1 MRIEMRYF
9 LGIDGGATKT
19 TGILID
25 ENEKIVG
32 KVLGKA
38 SNYKVVGL
46 EKAEKNILEIVK
58 KFLKIGNICAACFGL
73 ASIDSEN
80 DKKIVYNKIKNGNIG
95 KLIKEIIVVND
106 TEIILPAA
114 NLDNG
119 VAVIGGTG
127 SNFLGKNGNRIS
139 FAGGLEYIL
148 ADEGSAFFL
157 GQNVLRSALRS
168 FDGRGEK
175 TILEEMVLKKAKIKN
190 MRNLKDLIYTQNL
203 KNVVA
208 SFAPLAEIA
217 AKKGDKIAKKIIRD
231 AIKEYEIG
239 IKAVAKN
246 VGLKG
251 NYKIALVGGVFKSK
265 MIFLGLKQKF
275 GNRLIIVKEPAL
287 GAAKIAKNFYFE
299 KYGGKN
305 E

>member
-1 MRIEMRYF
+1 MKCF
-9 LGIDGGATKT
+9 LGIDGGASKT

-25 ENEKIVG
+25 ENERILGKIF
-32 KVLGKA
+32 GKA
-38 SNYKVVGL
+38 SNYKIVGL
-46 EKAEKNILEIVK
+46 DEMERNLLEIVK
-58 KFLKIGNICAACFGL
+58 MFSRKAKIYAACFGL
-73 ASIDSEN
+73 ASIDSKN
-80 DKKIVYNKIKNGNIG
+80 DKKIVYNKIKKGEIG
-95 KLIKEIIVVND
+95 KLIEKIIVVND

-127 SNFLGKNGNRIS
+127 SNFLGKNGNKIS

-148 ADEGSAFFL
+148 ADEGSAFYI

-175 TILEEMVLKKAKIKN
+175 TILEKMVLKKAKIKN
-190 MRNLKDLIYTQNL
+190 MRDLKDLIYTKNL
-203 KNVVA
+203 KPVVA
-208 SFAPLAEIA
+208 KFAPLAEIA

-231 AIKEYEIG
+231 AIREYELG

-251 NYKIALVGGVFKSK
+251 NYKIALVGGVFKSR
-265 MIFLGLKQKF
+265 MILYGLKERF
-275 GNRLIIVKEPAL
+275 GDRLIFVKDPAL
-287 GAAKIAKNFYFE
+287 GAARIAKKFYFE
-299 KYGGKN
+299 KIGEKN

>member
-1 MRIEMRYF
+1 MKYF
-9 LGIDGGATKT
+9 LGIDGGASKT

-32 KVLGKA
+32 KFLGKA
-38 SNYKVVGL
+38 SNYKIVGL
-46 EKAEKNILEIVK
+46 EEMEKNLLEIVK
-58 KFLKIGNICAACFGL
+58 NFLKIGNICAACFGL

-80 DKKIVYNKIKNGNIG
+80 DKKIVYNKIKNGKIG

-127 SNFLGKNGNRIS
+127 SNFLGKNGNKIS

-157 GQNVLRSALRS
+157 GQNVLRAALRS

-175 TILEEMVLKKAKIKN
+175 TILEKMVLKKAKIKN
-190 MRNLKDLIYTQNL
+190 MRDLKDLVYTKNL
-203 KNVVA
+203 KTIVA
-208 SFAPLAEIA
+208 KFAPLAEIA
-217 AKKGDKIAKKIIRD
+217 AKKGDNIAKKIIRN

-251 NYKIALVGGVFKSK
+251 NYKIALVGSVFKST
-265 MIFLGLKQKF
+265 MIFYGLKERF
-275 GNRLIIVKEPAL
+275 GDRLIIVKEPAF
-287 GAAKIAKNFYFE
+287 GAARIAKNLYFE
-299 KYGGKN
+299 KYGEMN